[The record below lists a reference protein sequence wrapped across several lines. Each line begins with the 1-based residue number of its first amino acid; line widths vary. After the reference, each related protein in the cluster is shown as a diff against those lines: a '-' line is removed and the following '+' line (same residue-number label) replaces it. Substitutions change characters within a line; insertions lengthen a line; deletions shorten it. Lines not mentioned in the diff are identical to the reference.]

1 MSRTY
6 TVTGINL
13 KGMPLGENDRIL
25 TILSKELGL
34 IRAVAPGAR
43 KPKSRFG
50 GRSDLF
56 VVNQLFIS
64 KGRSL
69 DRITQA
75 ETLKSYSGLGQ
86 NLGKLA
92 ASQYLAEL
100 VLNQALSEHPQEELF
115 LLLDEHLTRLD
126 TLPNSPKIS
135 TSIHIIACLTQAVY
149 HLLALAGN
157 APQVQLCCLTQQ
169 PLNLNFDD
177 PNWRAGFSIDAGGI
191 MDLAEWTKLQKQPRL
206 NSPQPTPTRNSNQS
220 ERRVAELQQAYTIEY
235 TPEPIYRLSAKLTAA
250 QVAILQ
256 QLAQPELLDPIA
268 DPLAWESSA
277 FNWMTTERIL
287 RQYAQYQLGYP
298 IRSGGLIDTFTQQ
311 FIVDPPF

>member
-1 MSRTY
+1 MTRTY

-25 TILSKELGL
+25 TILSKEFGL

-43 KPKSRFG
+43 KPKSRLG

-56 VVNQLFIS
+56 VVNQLFIA

-69 DRITQA
+69 DKITQA

-115 LLLDEHLTRLD
+115 LLLNEHLNRLD
-126 TLPNSPKIS
+126 TLPNSSQIS
-135 TSIHIIACLTQAVY
+135 TSIHIIACLTHGVY

-157 APQVQLCCLTQQ
+157 APQVQFCCLTQQ
-169 PLNLNFDD
+169 PFHLNFDD
-177 PNWRAGFSIDAGGI
+177 PDWRVGFSIDAGGLI
-191 MDLAEWTKLQKQPRL
+191 DLAEWTKLQQKSRL
-206 NSPQPTPTRNSNQS
+206 NGSQLTPIKKQDKS
-220 ERRVAELQQAYTIEY
+220 ERQLVEEQQAYTIEY
-235 TPEPIYRLSAKLTAA
+235 TPEPVYRLSAKLTAS

-256 QLAQPELLDPIA
+256 QLAQPELLNPLA
-268 DPLAWESSA
+268 DPLTWESSA
-277 FNWMTTERIL
+277 FDWMTVERIL
-287 RQYAQYQLGYP
+287 RQYAQYQVGYP
-298 IRSGGLIDTFTQQ
+298 IRSGGLVDTFTQQ

>member
-1 MSRTY
+1 MTRSY

-13 KGMPLGENDRIL
+13 KGTPLGENDRIL
-25 TILSKELGL
+25 TILSKEHGL

-56 VVNQLFIS
+56 VVNQLFIA

-100 VLNQALSEHPQEELF
+100 VLNQALTEHPQEELF
-115 LLLDEHLTRLD
+115 LLLNEHLNRLNL
-126 TLPNSPKIS
+126 LPNSPKIS

-157 APQVQLCCLTQQ
+157 PPQVQFCCLTQQ
-169 PLNLNFDD
+169 PFDLNFDD
-177 PNWRAGFSIDAGGI
+177 PNWRVGFSIDAGGLI
-191 MDLAEWTKLQKQPRL
+191 DLAEWTKLQKQSRR
-206 NSPQPTPTRNSNQS
+206 NAPQPSRSENREQS

-235 TPEPIYRLSAKLTAA
+235 TPEPVYRLSAKLTAS

-256 QLAQPELLDPIA
+256 QLAQPELLNPLA

-277 FNWMTTERIL
+277 FDWMTIERIL
-287 RQYAQYQLGYP
+287 RQYAQYQVGYP
-298 IRSGGLIDTFTQQ
+298 IRSGSLIDTFTQQ